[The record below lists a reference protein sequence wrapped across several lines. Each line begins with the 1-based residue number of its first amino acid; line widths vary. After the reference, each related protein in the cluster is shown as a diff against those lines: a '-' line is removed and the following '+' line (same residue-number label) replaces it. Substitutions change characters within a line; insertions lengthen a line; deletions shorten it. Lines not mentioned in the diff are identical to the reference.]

1 MNGLPAVPDSAG
13 TALTPELA
21 TALDAAMDFAAEAF
35 SDGTKRVYR
44 TAWRQFD
51 SWCLRNGLVSMPAN
65 GSTLALWMAALAE
78 SGIKPDTV
86 GVKAAAVAWAHTYPP
101 QVTGLT
107 IPEWAGPYPSPTTAP
122 EVRLLS
128 KGIRRKAAKDGVTP
142 EPADPVTSDL
152 LRLLLHPIDRRTSVR
167 GRRDACIIL
176 LGFGGGLRRSEIA
189 GLKVGHV
196 AFVPEGMQIVL
207 PTSKGSQDEA
217 VRVPVLHARDSKLCP
232 VRAMRDWLAV
242 LKSEGQDDPKD
253 NVFMEVTTA
262 DRIWIEDGEP
272 LRPESINRIVQKRSE
287 LAGVEGRISAHSLRA
302 GIITDALLRGK
313 PMAKVQDFAR
323 HKDPKTTSRYFRDLD
338 RFKGHPAE
346 GLL

>member
-1 MNGLPAVPDSAG
+1 MNGLPAVPDEVG

-21 TALDAAMDFAAEAF
+21 SALDAAMGFASEAF

-51 SWCLRNGLVSMPAN
+51 SWCLRNGLVPMPAS

-78 SGIKPDTV
+78 GGIKPDTV

-101 QVTGLT
+101 QVTGLP
-107 IPEWAGPYPSPTTAP
+107 IPEWAGPYQSPTSAP

-128 KGIRRKAAKDGVTP
+128 KGIRRKAAKDGVSP
-142 EPADPVTSDL
+142 EQADPVTSDL
-152 LRLLLHPIDRRTSVR
+152 LRLLLHPIDRKTSVR

-189 GLKVGHV
+189 GLRVGHV
-196 AFVPEGMQIVL
+196 AFVPDGMQIVL

-217 VRVPVLHARDSKLCP
+217 VRVAVIHARDPKLCP
-232 VRAMRDWLAV
+232 VKAMRDWLAI
-242 LKSEGQDDPKD
+242 LKAEGLSDPQGP
-253 NVFMEVTTA
+253 VFWEVTTA
-262 DRIWIEDGEP
+262 DRVWFEDGEP
-272 LRPESINRIVQKRSE
+272 LRPESVNRIVQKRAE

-302 GIITDALLRGK
+302 GIITDALLRGN
-313 PMAKVQDFAR
+313 PLVKVQDFAR
-323 HKDPKTTSRYFRDLD
+323 HKEPKTTATYFRDRD

-346 GLL
+346 GLI